1 MILLIDLKFGVDD
14 GPTSKSILL
23 IMFIVDVNG
32 CFVIGIGSFTNDI
45 VGLFVCDPNRW
56 TSGRG
61 ETSVVFNGHFQI
73 KWGIPDSDKD
83 DAADGSAFLH
93 FKHIKKLYIGKN

>member
-1 MILLIDLKFGVDD
+1 
-14 GPTSKSILL
+14 
-23 IMFIVDVNG
+23 MFIVDVNG
-32 CFVIGIGSFTNDI
+32 WFFIRIGSFTNDI

-73 KWGIPDSDKD
+73 KWEILDSDKD
-83 DAADGSAFLH
+83 DAANGSAFLH
-93 FKHIKKLYIGKN
+93 LKKVK